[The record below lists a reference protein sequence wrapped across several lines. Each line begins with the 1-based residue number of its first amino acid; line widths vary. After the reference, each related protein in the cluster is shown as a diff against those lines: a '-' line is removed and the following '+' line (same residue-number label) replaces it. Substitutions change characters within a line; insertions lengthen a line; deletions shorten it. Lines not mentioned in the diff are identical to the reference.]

1 MRTSPARAAAAG
13 CALALMLMFGGC
25 SRVVETSG
33 LVPGPAGYGPTCHSS
48 LGAYYLPRALL
59 QIKATAGA
67 NSITSAGLETNV
79 TMVADRD
86 QPFCLDYLSSPTSDD
101 LIVVKRDPKGLLVSV
116 TSEVEDRTPEIAN
129 ALIETAEAA
138 VIAAARAAALEAARD
153 GDRLD
158 VEFDPFVWQELL
170 TVNRALKRFGFCL
183 YVEGRT
189 FPIDG
194 LDPATILAAGRQWCA
209 LENPPVFIPPG
220 DEFSALPVA
229 PEVMRTGI
237 LYRPNIAHKI
247 VILRKSDPSGRRPW
261 QIYQTRRV
269 EMPNVSPILSIGV
282 ERAMF
287 ATRKT
292 TLAFNRGVLTDVTIE
307 KGSELAGFVSIPLN
321 VARAVVRI
329 PGEIVTLRITDTS
342 NRIALINAQIELMK
356 AVNERNAAAPASAAP
371 RSADARS
378 GQFVGACL
386 DARGPLEGCE
396 ALARSRR

>member
-1 MRTSPARAAAAG
+1 MMPPLARAAAAG
-13 CALALMLMFGGC
+13 CALVLTMLSGC
-25 SRVVETSG
+25 GRVVETSG
-33 LVPGPAGYGPTCHSS
+33 LVPGPMGYGPTCHSS
-48 LGAYYLPRALL
+48 LGSYYLPRGLL
-59 QIKATAGA
+59 RIKAQAGA
-67 NSITSAGLETNV
+67 TSIASAGLEADV

-101 LIVVKRDPKGLLVSV
+101 LIVVKRDPKGLLVGV
-116 TSEVEDRTPEIAN
+116 TSEVEDKTPAIAN

-138 VIAAARAAALEAARD
+138 VIAAARAAALEAAGA

-194 LDPATILAAGRQWCA
+194 LDPAAIVTAGRQWCA

-220 DEFSALPVA
+220 DEFAALPVA

-247 VILRKSDPSGRRPW
+247 VVLRKSDPTGRRPW
-261 QIYQTRRV
+261 QIYQTKRV

-292 TLAFNRGVLTDVTIE
+292 TLAFNRGVLTDVTID
-307 KGSELAGFVSIPLN
+307 KGSEVAGFVSIPLN
-321 VARAVVRI
+321 VARAVVRV
-329 PGEIVTLRITDTS
+329 PGEILTLRITDTS
-342 NRIALINAQIELMK
+342 NRIALINAQIGLIK
-356 AVNERNAAAPASAAP
+356 AVNERNAVAPAAAAP
-371 RSADARS
+371 RSADART

-386 DARGPLEGCE
+386 DARGPLDGCE
-396 ALARSRR
+396 ALARNRR